1 MAKLTDAELDAFLSP
16 MESQE
21 PRWSLLGNA
30 IHKDFA
36 FPGFRG
42 AIAFVNRVAE
52 RANAAGHH
60 PDIEIHYNRVL
71 ISLSTHDAGGV
82 TEKDVALAAEID
94 AVAVTEAEPDG
105 G

>member
-1 MAKLTDAELDAFLSP
+1 MAKLTDAELDAFLSR
-16 MESQE
+16 ME
-21 PRWSLLGNA
+21 RWSFLANA

-52 RANAAGHH
+52 RADVAGHH
-60 PDIEIHYNRVL
+60 PDIEIHYSRVQ

-94 AVAVTEAEPDG
+94 AVAEGEAEPDG

>member
-1 MAKLTDAELDAFLSP
+1 MTKLADGELKAFLSE
-16 MESQE
+16 MEG
-21 PRWSLLGNA
+21 WTFLGNA

-52 RANAAGHH
+52 RAEAAGHH
-60 PDIEIHYNRVL
+60 PDIEIHYNRVY

-82 TEKDVALAAEID
+82 TEKDVALATEID
-94 AVAVTEAEPDG
+94 AAAEGDATAGHSG